1 MNISVTPS
9 PTRLAPSTI
18 QSSLPLSNRL
28 RRAIW
33 AVLYVAA
40 FRPSPKPLHGWR
52 RFLLRLMG
60 AHIAPTSI
68 IHASVRIW
76 APWNLIM
83 EDCATLGPYVDC
95 YSVAPVTLAAGCVV
109 SQYSYLCTATHD
121 YTELALPL
129 ISKPITIGRSAWVC
143 ADVFI
148 GPGVTVG
155 EGAVVAARSSVYRD
169 IEPWTVVVGNP
180 ARFLK
185 RRVLK
190 DTSQS

>member
-1 MNISVTPS
+1 MV
-9 PTRLAPSTI
+9 PTVIPSTF
-18 QSSLPLSNRL
+18 SVANRL

-33 AVLYVAA
+33 AVLYIAA

-60 AHIAPTSI
+60 ARIASTAAV
-68 IHASVRIW
+68 HASARIW

-83 EDCATLGPYVDC
+83 EDCAALGPYVDC
-95 YSVAPVTLAAGCVV
+95 YSVAPVTLGAGCVV

-129 ISKPITIGRSAWVC
+129 VSKPIMIGRSAWVC

-185 RRVLK
+185 RRTLK
-190 DTSQS
+190 DISQS